1 MKNIALYAIPIK
13 YMLLYVVLILVS
25 GVWLFLLSQGLNSS
39 ESVMHTFKNIISVPE
54 AKSIQGLVE
63 VLTPHLFAIA
73 TLIFVAAHFMLFST
87 KVSQKV
93 SLIVAM
99 LLFVFALFDIFSYFF
114 ITFGWFVSG
123 WIKILSMLAFVLLF
137 VLMLGL
143 LAFSL

>member
-25 GVWLFLLSQGLNSS
+25 GVWLFLLSQGLHSS
-39 ESVMHTFKNIISVPE
+39 ESVMHTLKNIISAPE
-54 AKSIQGLVE
+54 VKSIQGLVE
-63 VLTPHLFAIA
+63 VLTPHLFAMA

-87 KVSQKV
+87 KVSQRV

-123 WIKILSMLAFVLLF
+123 WIKILSMLVFVLLF

>member
-63 VLTPHLFAIA
+63 VLTPHLFAMA

>member
-25 GVWLFLLSQGLNSS
+25 GVWLFLLSEGLNSG

-63 VLTPHLFAIA
+63 VLTPHLFAMA

>member
-25 GVWLFLLSQGLNSS
+25 GVWLFLLSQGLDSS
-39 ESVMHTFKNIISVPE
+39 ESVMHTLKNIISAPE
-54 AKSIQGLVE
+54 AKSIQGLIE
-63 VLTPHLFAIA
+63 VLTPHLFAMA

-87 KVSQKV
+87 NVSQRV

-123 WIKILSMLAFVLLF
+123 WIKILSMLVFVLLF